1 MFRIEHISVDCD
13 PHRQAWQSNLA
24 HELHISMPGSK
35 RRRCDGDGKLAC
47 FWHILLRLVV
57 NAEASS
63 GTSVIVWVTPGA
75 QASMLPLV

>member
-1 MFRIEHISVDCD
+1 M
-13 PHRQAWQSNLA
+13 
-24 HELHISMPGSK
+24 SMPGSK
-35 RRRCDGDGKLAC
+35 CRHCNGEGKPAC

-75 QASMLPLV
+75 HASMLPLV